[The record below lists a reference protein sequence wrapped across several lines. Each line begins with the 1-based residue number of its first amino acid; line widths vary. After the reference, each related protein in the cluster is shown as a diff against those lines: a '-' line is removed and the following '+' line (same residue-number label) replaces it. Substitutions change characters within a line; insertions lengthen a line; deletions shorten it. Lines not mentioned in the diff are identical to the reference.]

1 VAPYYANSLRT
12 ALGLD
17 FSTGLNIFGVTMT
30 PEARVGYRYDLVNSP
45 VKLRAAFIGTA
56 ASGTSALNTA
66 NNSMTFVGPDP
77 DTGNLLGGLS
87 LWAGTDT
94 WNLGVHYDYLR
105 GNNGSVAQ
113 VGTISLLGRI

>member
-1 VAPYYANSLRT
+1 V
-12 ALGLD
+12 D
-17 FSTGLNIFGVTMT
+17 FSTGLDIFGVTMT
-30 PEARVGYRYDLVNSP
+30 PEARFGYRYDLINSP
-45 VKLRAAFIGTA
+45 VKLKAGFIGT
-56 ASGTSALNTA
+56 GGLKTTG
-66 NNSMTFVGPDP
+66 NSMTFVGPDP